1 MNKQLFFLVAM
12 HRSGNTVFAS
22 IINQNPEIVCT
33 AKSITLEIMKQL
45 FLIKNMEIY
54 KNFPDSD
61 SLDNVMDS
69 IYDNYYRHW
78 PQKYIID
85 RGPATLSGN
94 FALLNK
100 HYRRPFKCI
109 ILVRD
114 LLDVLASYIK
124 WYSENPNAFLN
135 RVGSNDEEKLS
146 EVMRKDGGMAKDLEA
161 IKNAYNYPEICHF
174 IKYDD
179 MVTNPEQVFFDLYQF
194 LGIKPFKHN
203 FQNLKQIEINGIRY
217 DDTVVGNNMHTIK
230 TELKKQPNPYYNRIP
245 ERFIKQYGHIKF

>member
-33 AKSITLEIMKQL
+33 ANSITLEIIKDL
-45 FLIKNMEIY
+45 FLLKETDVFKNY
-54 KNFPDSD
+54 PDHD

-69 IYDNYYRHW
+69 VYDNYYKDW
-78 PQKYIID
+78 PQQYIID
-85 RGPATLSGN
+85 RGPVTTTGN
-94 FALLNK
+94 LMLIQK
-100 HYRRPFKCI
+100 HYRKPFKCI

-124 WYSENPNAFLN
+124 WYSENPSAFVNKLGN
-135 RVGSNDEEKLS
+135 TDEEKLS
-146 EVMRKDGGMAKDLEA
+146 QVMRKDGGMAKNLEA

-179 MVTNPEQVFFDLYQF
+179 MVANPEKTFDDLYKF

-203 FQNLKQIEINGIRY
+203 FQNLKQIEINCIGY
-217 DDTVVGNNMHTIK
+217 DDTIVGNNMHTIK

>member
-12 HRSGNTVFAS
+12 HRSGNTVFSS

-33 AKSITLEIMKQL
+33 AKSMTLEIMKQL

-54 KNFPDSD
+54 KNFPDSN

-69 IYDNYYRHW
+69 IYDNYYRDW

-100 HYRRPFKCI
+100 HYKKPFKCI

-114 LLDVLASYIK
+114 LLDVLASYTK

-135 RVGSNDEEKLS
+135 RVGSTDEEKLS
-146 EVMRKDGGMAKDLEA
+146 EVMRKDGSIAKDLDA

-179 MVTNPEQVFFDLYQF
+179 MVTNPEQVFFDLYTF

>member
-33 AKSITLEIMKQL
+33 AKSMTLEIMKQL

-230 TELKKQPNPYYNRIP
+230 TELQKQPNPYYNRIP

>member
-33 AKSITLEIMKQL
+33 AKSMTLEIMKQL

-54 KNFPDSD
+54 KNFSDSD

-100 HYRRPFKCI
+100 HYKRPFKCI

-135 RVGSNDEEKLS
+135 KVGNTDEEKLS
-146 EVMRKDGGMAKDLEA
+146 EVMRKDGGIAKDLEA

-179 MVTNPEQVFFDLYQF
+179 MVTNPEQVFFHLYQF

-203 FQNLKQIEINGIRY
+203 FKNLKQIEINGIGY
-217 DDTVVGNNMHTIK
+217 DDTIVGNNMHTIK
-230 TELKKQPNPYYNRIP
+230 TELQKQPNPYYNRIP

>member
-203 FQNLKQIEINGIRY
+203 FQNLKQIEINGIGY

>member
-135 RVGSNDEEKLS
+135 RAGSNDEEKLS

>member
-1 MNKQLFFLVAM
+1 MSKQLFFLVSM
-12 HRSGNTVFAS
+12 HRAGNTVFAS

-33 AKSITLEIMKQL
+33 ANSITLEIMKNL
-45 FLIKNMEIY
+45 FLLKEIDVFQNY
-54 KNFPDSD
+54 PDHD
-61 SLDNVMDS
+61 SLDNVLDS
-69 IYDNYYRHW
+69 VYDNYYKDW
-78 PQKYIID
+78 PQQYIID
-85 RGPATLSGN
+85 RGPVMTTGN
-94 FALLNK
+94 LMLIQK
-100 HYRRPFKCI
+100 HYRKPFKCI

-135 RVGSNDEEKLS
+135 KIGNTDEEKLT
-146 EVMRKDGGMAKDLEA
+146 EVMRKDGGMAKNLEA

-179 MVTNPEQVFFDLYQF
+179 MVANPEKTFDDLYKF

-203 FQNLKQIEINGIRY
+203 FQNLKQIEINGIGY
-217 DDTVVGNNMHTIK
+217 DDTIVGNNMHTIK

-245 ERFIKQYGHIKF
+245 ERFIKLYGHIKF

>member
-33 AKSITLEIMKQL
+33 ANSITLEIIKDL
-45 FLIKNMEIY
+45 FLLKETDVFKNY
-54 KNFPDSD
+54 PDHD

-69 IYDNYYRHW
+69 VYDNYYKDW
-78 PQKYIID
+78 PQQYIID
-85 RGPATLSGN
+85 RGPVTTTGN
-94 FALLNK
+94 LMLIQK
-100 HYRRPFKCI
+100 HYRKPFKCI

-124 WYSENPNAFLN
+124 WYSENPSAFVNKLGN
-135 RVGSNDEEKLS
+135 TDEEKLS
-146 EVMRKDGGMAKDLEA
+146 QVMRKDGGMAKNLEA

-179 MVTNPEQVFFDLYQF
+179 MVANPEKTFDNLYKF

-203 FQNLKQIEINGIRY
+203 FQNLKQIEINGIGY
-217 DDTVVGNNMHTIK
+217 DDTIVGNNMHTIK

>member
-33 AKSITLEIMKQL
+33 ANSITLEIMKDL
-45 FLIKNMEIY
+45 FLLKETDVFQNY
-54 KNFPDSD
+54 PDHD

-69 IYDNYYRHW
+69 VYDNYYKDW
-78 PQKYIID
+78 PQQYIID
-85 RGPATLSGN
+85 RGPVTTTGN
-94 FALLNK
+94 LMLIQK
-100 HYRRPFKCI
+100 HYRKPFKCI

-203 FQNLKQIEINGIRY
+203 FQNLKQIEINGIGY

>member
-12 HRSGNTVFAS
+12 HRSGNTVFSS

-33 AKSITLEIMKQL
+33 AKSMTLEIMKQL

-54 KNFPDSD
+54 KNFPDSN

-69 IYDNYYRHW
+69 IYDNYYRDW

-100 HYRRPFKCI
+100 HYKKPFKCI

-114 LLDVLASYIK
+114 LLDVLASYTK

-135 RVGSNDEEKLS
+135 RVGSTDEEKLS
-146 EVMRKDGGMAKDLEA
+146 EVMRKDGSIAKDLDA
-161 IKNAYNYPEICHF
+161 IKNVVENHADYGLTRHEAIQAAVRHVRRHTNTTDSSIKGTATITAGSMEIG
-174 IKYDD
+174 IPVGK
-179 MVTNPEQVFFDLYQF
+179 NPAA
-194 LGIKPFKHN
+194 KN
-203 FQNLKQIEINGIRY
+203 F
-217 DDTVVGNNMHTIK
+217 
-230 TELKKQPNPYYNRIP
+230 
-245 ERFIKQYGHIKF
+245 

>member
-33 AKSITLEIMKQL
+33 ANSITLEIMKDL
-45 FLIKNMEIY
+45 FLLKETDVFKNY
-54 KNFPDSD
+54 SDHD

-69 IYDNYYRHW
+69 VYGNYYKDW
-78 PQKYIID
+78 PQQYIID
-85 RGPATLSGN
+85 RGPVMTNGN
-94 FALLNK
+94 LMLIQK
-100 HYRRPFKCI
+100 HYRKPLKCI

-124 WYSENPNAFLN
+124 WYSENPSAFVNKLGN
-135 RVGSNDEEKLS
+135 TDEEKLS
-146 EVMRKDGGMAKDLEA
+146 QVMRKDGGMAKNLEA

-179 MVTNPEQVFFDLYQF
+179 MVANPEKTFDDLYKF

-203 FQNLKQIEINGIRY
+203 FQNLKQIEINGIGY
-217 DDTVVGNNMHTIK
+217 DDTIVGNNMHTIK

>member
-1 MNKQLFFLVAM
+1 MSKQLFFLVSM
-12 HRSGNTVFAS
+12 HRAGNTVFAS

-33 AKSITLEIMKQL
+33 ANSITLEIMKNL
-45 FLIKNMEIY
+45 FFLKEIDVFQNY
-54 KNFPDSD
+54 PDHD

-69 IYDNYYRHW
+69 VYDNYYKDW
-78 PQKYIID
+78 PQQYIID
-85 RGPATLSGN
+85 RGPVMTTGN
-94 FALLNK
+94 LMLIQK
-100 HYRRPFKCI
+100 HYRKPFKCI

-135 RVGSNDEEKLS
+135 KIGNTDEEKLT
-146 EVMRKDGGMAKDLEA
+146 EVMRKDGGMAKNLEA

-174 IKYDD
+174 VKYDD
-179 MVTNPEQVFFDLYQF
+179 MVAKPEQVFFDLYQF

-203 FQNLKQIEINGIRY
+203 FKNLKQIEINGIRY

>member
-33 AKSITLEIMKQL
+33 ANSITLEIMKDL
-45 FLIKNMEIY
+45 FFLKETDVFKNY
-54 KNFPDSD
+54 PDHD

-69 IYDNYYRHW
+69 VYDNYYKDW
-78 PQKYIID
+78 PQQYIID
-85 RGPATLSGN
+85 RGPVMTNGN
-94 FALLNK
+94 LMLIQK
-100 HYRRPFKCI
+100 HYRKPFKCI

-124 WYSENPNAFLN
+124 WYSENPSAFVNKLGN
-135 RVGSNDEEKLS
+135 TDEEKLS
-146 EVMRKDGGMAKDLEA
+146 QVMRKDGGMAKNLEA

-174 IKYDD
+174 VKYDD
-179 MVTNPEQVFFDLYQF
+179 MVANPEKTFDDLYKF

-203 FQNLKQIEINGIRY
+203 FQNLKQIEINGIGY

-245 ERFIKQYGHIKF
+245 ERIREKYGHIKF